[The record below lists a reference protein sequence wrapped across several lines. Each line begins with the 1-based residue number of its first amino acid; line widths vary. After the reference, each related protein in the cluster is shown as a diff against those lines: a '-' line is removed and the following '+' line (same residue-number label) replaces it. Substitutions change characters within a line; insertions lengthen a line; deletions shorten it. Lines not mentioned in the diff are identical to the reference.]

1 MNTKAYLAAIDGII
15 SSTVRAA
22 RLTAGQKEFLK
33 DLLNRKKT
41 AELENLPM
49 EEIEKRMAALDSET
63 VDESATT

>member
-1 MNTKAYLAAIDGII
+1 MVLFPVPSAQLDSPLG
-15 SSTVRAA
+15 
-22 RLTAGQKEFLK
+22 TAGQKEFLK